1 MFYFATQ
8 EHLDGLPLIR
18 SWLFGKGTLLGTNNQ
33 NWGFFI
39 NTNVWTDNSPLK
51 FMLR

>member
-33 NWGFFI
+33 NWGFLLTQMFELI
-39 NTNVWTDNSPLK
+39 TAH
-51 FMLR
+51 